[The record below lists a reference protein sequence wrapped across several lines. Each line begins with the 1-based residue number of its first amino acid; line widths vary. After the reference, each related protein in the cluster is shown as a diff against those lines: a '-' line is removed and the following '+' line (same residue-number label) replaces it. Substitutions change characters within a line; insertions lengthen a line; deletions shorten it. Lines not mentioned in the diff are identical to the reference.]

1 MRIKDVRPQPFVF
14 QLRCDRCGAEAQH
27 NVDDG
32 FNNFL
37 QIEFDTS
44 WGSDLG
50 DGNHV
55 ELDIC
60 HACLKETLGPWLRA
74 SPTAW
79 AAAGEVSSS
88 KDFIVGVE
96 KLSVQ
101 ERGHL
106 QANEGEGE
114 N

>member
-1 MRIKDVRPQPFVF
+1 MRIKDVRPQSFVF

-55 ELDIC
+55 DLDIC
-60 HACLKETLGPWLRA
+60 HACLKETLGRWLRV
-74 SPTAW
+74 SPAAW
-79 AAAGEVSSS
+79 AAAGQVSAD
-88 KDFIVGVE
+88 KVFIAGVE
-96 KLSVQ
+96 KLASQ
-101 ERGHL
+101 ERNPL
-106 QANEGEGE
+106 QLDE

>member
-27 NVDDG
+27 DVDDG

-37 QIEFDTS
+37 QIEFDAS

-60 HACLKETLGPWLRA
+60 HACLQETLGQWLRV
-74 SPTAW
+74 SPAAW
-79 AAAGEVSSS
+79 ATSEHASAP
-88 KDFIVGVE
+88 KDFMAGVE
-96 KLSVQ
+96 KLPVQ
-101 ERGHL
+101 ERDPL
-106 QANEGEGE
+106 
-114 N
+114 

>member
-1 MRIKDVRPQPFVF
+1 MRFKDVRPQPFVF
-14 QLRCDRCGAEAQH
+14 QLRCDRCGVEAQY

-37 QIEFDTS
+37 QIGFDAS

-60 HACLKETLGPWLRA
+60 HACLKQTLGPWLRV
-74 SPTAW
+74 SPAAW
-79 AAAGEVSSS
+79 ATSGQTSPSNNFME
-88 KDFIVGVE
+88 GVE
-96 KLSVQ
+96 QRPDQDQDL
-101 ERGHL
+101 L
-106 QANEGEGE
+106 
-114 N
+114 

>member
-1 MRIKDVRPQPFVF
+1 MRIRDVRPQPFVF
-14 QLRCDRCGAEAQH
+14 QLRCDRCGAEAQY

-37 QIEFDTS
+37 QIEFDAS

-60 HACLKETLGPWLRA
+60 HACLKGTLGPWLRM
-74 SPTAW
+74 SPAAW
-79 AAAGEVSSS
+79 AAPGQVSASEDFMAGVA
-88 KDFIVGVE
+88 KRPD
-96 KLSVQ
+96 Q
-101 ERGHL
+101 EQDRL
-106 QANEGEGE
+106 PSGEG
-114 N
+114 